1 DADLKLYARW
11 RDCGGVPRE
20 GLVAEYLFNGNAND
34 TSGKDNNGNVQGAQ
48 DTTDRFGL
56 PGRAL
61 DFKSCS
67 QYVLVPDSPTLKFS
81 SGVTVSAWVCRRS
94 GTYILSKDDPSGGSN
109 LGLMLDWWAVNPSPA
124 FVVTPKTEPASGAW
138 HHVVGTYDGLT
149 SRLFID
155 GVEQGSLAASFPLQ
169 SNSNP
174 LVIGQKN
181 YAPDLGTAGNYW
193 FDGAIDDVR
202 IYNRALGERE
212 IDALYH
218 EGGWEDGVPRAI
230 AWTVSTASP
239 VLNEG
244 GAPWDTSPG
253 QGLGWGISAVKVGS
267 AYRLFLG
274 GRNAS
279 AVQIQIGQAVSGDGV
294 NWSLVPGPL
303 PDGEL
308 FRDDRGANWNVDN
321 PSVLYDGTSYRMW
334 YAQDNNGWAC
344 YNLRSSTDGVN
355 WTEVGQV
362 LGYSAG
368 SGTFATTQCG
378 FFSRCSVLFDA
389 GTYRMWYVGFDGL
402 RYRVGLATSSDGVN
416 WTRVNGAGTGGSCL
430 DTGAPGQFDSE
441 MIIYPCVIKD
451 RNGYS
456 MWYCGS
462 DGSTNGLGWATSPDG
477 LVWTK
482 RGVVD
487 LDGLDVR
494 RASVISDGSIY
505 RMWFEYYDGT
515 RTRIGYATGH

>member
-1 DADLKLYARW
+1 
-11 RDCGGVPRE
+11 
-20 GLVAEYLFNGNAND
+20 
-34 TSGKDNNGNVQGAQ
+34 
-48 DTTDRFGL
+48 
-56 PGRAL
+56 
-61 DFKSCS
+61 
-67 QYVLVPDSPTLKFS
+67 
-81 SGVTVSAWVCRRS
+81 
-94 GTYILSKDDPSGGSN
+94 
-109 LGLMLDWWAVNPSPA
+109 
-124 FVVTPKTEPASGAW
+124 
-138 HHVVGTYDGLT
+138 
-149 SRLFID
+149 
-155 GVEQGSLAASFPLQ
+155 
-169 SNSNP
+169 
-174 LVIGQKN
+174 
-181 YAPDLGTAGNYW
+181 
-193 FDGAIDDVR
+193 
-202 IYNRALGERE
+202 
-212 IDALYH
+212 
-218 EGGWEDGVPRAI
+218 
-230 AWTVSTASP
+230 
-239 VLNEG
+239 
-244 GAPWDTSPG
+244 
-253 QGLGWGISAVKVGS
+253 
-267 AYRLFLG
+267 
-274 GRNAS
+274 
-279 AVQIQIGQAVSGDGV
+279 
-294 NWSLVPGPL
+294 
-303 PDGEL
+303 
-308 FRDDRGANWNVDN
+308 
-321 PSVLYDGTSYRMW
+321 MW
-334 YAQDNNGWAC
+334 YALDNNGWAC